1 MRHIPGIG
9 TRTGDGSGVYDGVRI
24 TLTGR
29 VNASNDGTF
38 SGSLDGSMARI
49 S

>member
-1 MRHIPGIG
+1 MSLNNNVMSI
-9 TRTGDGSGVYDGVRI
+9 TCDGSGTYDGVRI

-29 VNASNDGTF
+29 VSANDDGTF
-38 SGSLDGSMARI
+38 SGSLDGSMTRI